1 MRVAVTTI
9 GLATNGHSHLGVPV
23 AQICSEPEAL
33 ELPDGARLTD
43 LAQLVGVSP
52 RDLDVAL
59 VNGLHVSGDTQLRHG
74 DYVALCGHV
83 SGC

>member
-23 AQICSEPEAL
+23 AQICTEPEAL

-43 LAQLVGVSP
+43 LVQLVGFSA
-52 RDLDVAL
+52 RDLDMAI
-59 VNGLHVSGDTQLRHG
+59 VNGMHVTGDAPLRHG
-74 DYVALCGHV
+74 DCVALCGHV